1 VTDVR
6 DPSGHPRRQPSDGVP
21 SRQPGGV
28 LPAQQATADVPV
40 SDPGPDQASGFG
52 GGPRARGPE
61 LPGRGATLPTRVY
74 DLPVRSPGPAREP
87 EPAVRAPEPAVR
99 EPEGPSRGP
108 ELTGRGPELPAG
120 GPEPAARRMAGVP
133 PRGSDRGGGAFPMRQ
148 PSFRPPQSGGRHR
161 RAVPASLPQSAPALV
176 LGVPG
181 RDTDLAAGPVAELT
195 AVLRVDNP
203 AVEVRAAR
211 IDGSDPDDPSDLR
224 AVLNEAAERRPDGPC
239 AVVIPLIATVN
250 PPVVHR
256 LRDAVAASGTNS
268 IISGFVNSNAMIA
281 EVLHIR
287 LAEAGLARADRVR
300 LFSIVTAADGVL
312 IATVGGPDAASAANV
327 TSVLLAARLALPV
340 ITASA
345 DNPRSIHD
353 GAMRL
358 KEMGVGRLAI
368 APCFIGP
375 EATRNDLDAL
385 SIGAEVAAPIG
396 AHSNIAKLAALT
408 YGHAIS
414 QLDLPFQ
421 EQQTR
426 GAHE

>member
-1 VTDVR
+1 M
-6 DPSGHPRRQPSDGVP
+6 RQPNDGMP
-21 SRQPGGV
+21 SRQP
-28 LPAQQATADVPV
+28 
-40 SDPGPDQASGFG
+40 S
-52 GGPRARGPE
+52 E
-61 LPGRGATLPTRVY
+61 E
-74 DLPVRSPGPAREP
+74 LPVRQPVADQVSDSGSDSWFRGAAKPSRDPDL
-87 EPAVRAPEPAVR
+87 
-99 EPEGPSRGP
+99 PSRGP
-108 ELTGRGPELPAG
+108 EPPSRGPEPPSRGPDLPAR
-120 GPEPAARRMAGVP
+120 GPDLP
-133 PRGSDRGGGAFPMRQ
+133 PRGQEPPSRGRELPSHGSDQPARGSEFPGRGMADMPPRGMDRGGEAFPVRQ
-148 PSFRPPQSGGRHR
+148 PSMRPPRPSGRHR
-161 RAVPASLPQSAPALV
+161 RAVPALLPQSAPALV
-176 LGVPG
+176 LAVPG
-181 RDTDLAAGPVAELT
+181 KDTNLSVGPAAELA

-203 AVEVRAAR
+203 AVDVRAAR
-211 IDGSDPDDPSDLR
+211 LDGGGFDDPSDLR
-224 AVLNEAAERRPDGPC
+224 TVLADAAARRPDGGPC

-250 PPVVHR
+250 PPVIRRVR
-256 LRDAVAASGTNS
+256 EAVAASGTNAVVN
-268 IISGFVNSNAMIA
+268 GFINSNAMIA

-345 DNPRSIHD
+345 DSTPSVHE

-358 KEMGVGRLAI
+358 KEMGVSRLAI
-368 APCFIGP
+368 SPCFIGP
-375 EATRNDLDAL
+375 EATKNDLESLAV
-385 SIGAEVAAPIG
+385 GAECAAPIG

-421 EQQTR
+421 GNQEAHGAH